1 MNVTVADD
9 FGEEY
14 VARLRHSFPRARIT
28 PAYGAAEQLALA
40 PEVEVQFGLI
50 DRPTFLSARRLKWF
64 HFVGIGFD
72 SVLCAIPE
80 FPASGLLMTNT
91 RGTHVIPMAEYA
103 VGMMIALGHRLRESL
118 DDQRA
123 RRWETAK
130 YRGHILKLAG
140 STLGILACG
149 DLGRAVAARAAALD
163 MRVLA
168 VDLEPRPAPGVEQV
182 WGLERF
188 DEMLS
193 LSDWLVIT
201 APRTAASANMIAAR
215 ELQLLRPGAHVVVIS
230 RGGILDEDALL
241 ASLDAGHLAGA
252 AIDATAE
259 EPPPADSG
267 LWDHPLVYLT
277 AHVSAETRQLVE
289 RRGDVLHDKLGR
301 YLTGAAAALRL
312 RPGARL
318 LRRR

>member
-1 MNVTVADD
+1 MNVTVAYD
-9 FGEEY
+9 FGEAY
-14 VARLRHSFPRARIT
+14 VQRLRSSFPRARIT
-28 PAYGAAEQLALA
+28 AAYSAAEQLALA
-40 PEVEVQFGLI
+40 PEAEVQFGLI
-50 DRPTFLSARRLKWF
+50 DRPTFLAAQRLKWF

-72 SVLCAIPE
+72 SVLRAIPE
-80 FPASGLLMTNT
+80 FPASGVLMTNT

-103 VGMMIALGHRLRESL
+103 VGMMIALAHRLRESF

-130 YRGHILKLAG
+130 YRGHILELAG

-149 DLGRAVAARAAALD
+149 DLGRAVAARAAALG

-168 VDLEPRPAPGVEQV
+168 VDLEPRPAPGVDQV
-182 WGLERF
+182 WGLERL

-201 APRTAASANMIAAR
+201 APRTAASANMIGVR

-230 RGGILDEDALL
+230 RGGILHEEALL

-289 RRGDVLHDKLGR
+289 RRGDVFHDNLGR
-301 YLTGAAAALRL
+301 YLAGQPLRYVCDL
-312 RPGARL
+312 ERGY
-318 LRRR
+318 

>member
-1 MNVTVADD
+1 MNVTVAYD
-9 FGEEY
+9 FGEAY
-14 VARLRHSFPRARIT
+14 VQRLRSSFPRARIT
-28 PAYGAAEQLALA
+28 AAYSAAEQLALA
-40 PEVEVQFGLI
+40 PEAEVQFGLI
-50 DRPTFLSARRLKWF
+50 DRPTFLAAQRLKWF

-72 SVLCAIPE
+72 SVLRAIPE
-80 FPASGLLMTNT
+80 FPASGVLMTNT

-103 VGMMIALGHRLRESL
+103 VGMMIALAHRLRESF

-130 YRGHILKLAG
+130 YRGHILELAG

-149 DLGRAVAARAAALD
+149 DLGRAVAARAAALG

-168 VDLEPRPAPGVEQV
+168 VDLEPQQAPGVEQV
-182 WGLERF
+182 WGLERL

-201 APRTAASANMIAAR
+201 APRTAASANMIGVR

-230 RGGILDEDALL
+230 RGGILHEEALL

-259 EPPPADSG
+259 EPPAAASG
-267 LWDHPLVYLT
+267 LWDHPRVYLT
-277 AHVSAETRQLVE
+277 PHVSAESRQLVE
-289 RRGDVLHDKLGR
+289 RRGDIFHDNLGR
-301 YLTGAAAALRL
+301 YLAGQPLRNVCDL
-312 RPGARL
+312 QRGY
-318 LRRR
+318 